1 MGIFEWFWSP
11 KGSPANCNSPI
22 PEGWTDDMRVPLP
35 VGKTVHQLVDQILT
49 AFEQDRD
56 DTAILEGLQIDLG
69 VDRVR
74 GGMTRAA
81 TGDADNAPDPTKDPI
96 AWVSYRRSL
105 GKQ

>member
-35 VGKTVHQLVDQILT
+35 VGKTVPQLVDQILT

-56 DTAILEGLQIDLG
+56 DTAIHDESRDRRRRQRARSDQRS
-69 VDRVR
+69 DRV
-74 GGMTRAA
+74 G
-81 TGDADNAPDPTKDPI
+81 
-96 AWVSYRRSL
+96 
-105 GKQ
+105 